1 MTEIFVVQLEAIPDG
16 VLQSADEFGGAYINV
31 YTTELNIRSAI
42 DIAEKETTEAGWRTE
57 RIVSASLAS
66 ATDFPDEDSGK
77 QYYEQA
83 LQDGVVI
90 VVHIFPPEHAESDF
104 LH

>member
-1 MTEIFVVQLEAIPDG
+1 MTEIFVVQVEASPDG
-16 VLQSADEFGGAYINV
+16 VIHLANEFGGAYINV
-31 YTTELNIRSAI
+31 YTTALNIRDAI
-42 DIAEKETTEAGWRTE
+42 DIAEKEVVEAGWRIE
-57 RIVSASLAS
+57 RVVSAALNSVI
-66 ATDFPDEDSGK
+66 DFEGDESGL

-83 LQDGVVI
+83 LLDGTVV